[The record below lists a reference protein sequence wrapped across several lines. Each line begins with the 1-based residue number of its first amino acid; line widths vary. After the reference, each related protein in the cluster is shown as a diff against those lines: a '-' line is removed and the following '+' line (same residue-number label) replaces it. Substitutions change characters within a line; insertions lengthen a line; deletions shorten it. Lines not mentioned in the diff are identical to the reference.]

1 MLNQNHTLQLLLD
14 SYREGYSLPADFYQ
28 NAALYEADLAAVFYQ
43 SWIYAG
49 HISQVGES
57 GQYFTLEFGDESII
71 VVKGKDSIVRA
82 FANVCRHRGSRV
94 CLEKQGKAGAFVCPY
109 HAWTYELD
117 GRLRSRRAMSADFK
131 KEEFGLKE
139 VGISI
144 FHGLIFINLD
154 KDAPDLERELA
165 GMSSAMDIYQIDQT
179 RVAKQQTFSVD
190 ANWKLAIENFME
202 CYHCGPAHAEYSQSH
217 ALHAPKDYEDMRP
230 AMLEQAEKIGYQID
244 SIDQSNPEDSNRV
257 QHFYNRSAMYEKY
270 VTGSKSGEP
279 VAPLL
284 GRIPKFGGGAADLM
298 FGPATYAIFYADHAV
313 LYRFLPTAVQ
323 KTDMEIFWLVREDAE
338 EGKDYQLDTLTW
350 LWTVTT
356 EADKTI
362 ILNNQR
368 GVNSQFY
375 EPGPLSEMESFITVF
390 TDWYLAKMQTHLN
403 LAY

>member
-28 NAALYEADLAAVFYQ
+28 NTSLYEADLAAVFYR

-49 HISQVGES
+49 HVSQLKDA
-57 GQYFTLEFGDESII
+57 GQFFTLEFGSESVI
-71 VVKGKDSIVRA
+71 VAKGKDLKVRA

-94 CLEKQGKAGAFVCPY
+94 CLETQGKVNSFVCPY

-117 GRLRSRRAMSADFK
+117 GRLRSRRAMSSDFQ

-139 VGISI
+139 VAIGV

-154 KDAPDLERELA
+154 KDAPDLQKELA
-165 GMSSAMDIYQIDQT
+165 DMSAAMDIYQIENT
-179 RVAKQQTFSVD
+179 KVARQQTFSVD

-202 CYHCGPAHAEYSQSH
+202 CYHCGPAHAEYSMSH
-217 ALHAPKDYEDMRP
+217 ALHAPKDYEEMKP
-230 AMLEQAEKIGYQID
+230 AMLEQAADIGYQLE
-244 SIDQSNPEDSNRV
+244 SIDQSSPEEPDRV

-270 VTGSKSGEP
+270 VTGSESGEA

-284 GRIPKFGGGAADLM
+284 GEIPRFGGGAADLM
-298 FGPATYAIFYADHAV
+298 FGPVTYAIFYADHAV
-313 LYRFLPTAVQ
+313 LYRFLPAGVQ
-323 KTDMEIFWLVREDAE
+323 TTDMEIIWLVKEEAE
-338 EGKDYQLDTLTW
+338 EGKDYQLDALTW

-356 EADKTI
+356 EADKKI

-368 GVNSQFY
+368 GVNSIFY

-390 TDWYLAKMQTHLN
+390 TEWYLAKIQKHLN